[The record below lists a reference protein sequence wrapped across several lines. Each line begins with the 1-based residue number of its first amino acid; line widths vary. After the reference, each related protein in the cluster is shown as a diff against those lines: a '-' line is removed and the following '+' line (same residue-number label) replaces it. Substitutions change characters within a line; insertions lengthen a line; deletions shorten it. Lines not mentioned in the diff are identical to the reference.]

1 MNTLN
6 VGCGLDPWGDV
17 RIDVAFT
24 FANWQLKPS
33 ILADAC
39 YLPFQDQAFEV
50 VKAGHLLEHVKT
62 PFEALDEI
70 LRISSKTVILSFP
83 TKYDVLP
90 WFVSNIFPI
99 PSLSAFRL
107 PYLTRKKRLHLWIIN
122 PEIVIK
128 YLKKK
133 GWASYLETG
142 TVSLFTWLET
152 GRKAKYFRWLTNSI
166 RIPFEFIITAKR

>member
-1 MNTLN
+1 M
-6 VGCGLDPWGDV
+6 
-17 RIDVAFT
+17 
-24 FANWQLKPS
+24 QS
-33 ILADAC
+33 
-39 YLPFQDQAFEV
+39 FEV

-107 PYLTRKKRLHLWIIN
+107 PYLTRKNRLPCWVVKPGLPRTCPRIRGSAA
-122 PEIVIK
+122 
-128 YLKKK
+128 YR
-133 GWASYLETG
+133 GTG
-142 TVSLFTWLET
+142 TVSLF
-152 GRKAKYFRWLTNSI
+152 
-166 RIPFEFIITAKR
+166 